1 MITEDQVVEAYRK
14 ALQMNARRVRLD
26 GTVRGE
32 TENEWNERLYA
43 ETAHSTL
50 ELQYLAEQA

>member
-32 TENEWNERLYA
+32 TEVEQDERLDAVA
-43 ETAHSTL
+43 EHATL

>member
-14 ALQMNARRVRLD
+14 ALQLNARRVRLD

-32 TENEWNERLYA
+32 TEAEQEERLDA
-43 ETAHSTL
+43 VCDHSTL
-50 ELQYLAEQA
+50 ELQYLAEKA